1 MQLLDVQLSGKDFR
15 SWIKDMKNEHV
26 LETES
31 LFYSKTIKALFW
43 EGKKSQL
50 TWDSI
55 CLNLEET
62 KPMLLD

>member
-15 SWIKDMKNEHV
+15 SWIKAMKNEHV

-43 EGKKSQL
+43 EGQKSQL

-62 KPMLLD
+62 KT